1 MNKSSEEIQSI
12 LTDLE
17 KDSRA
22 IREEALRMS
31 WFMRGGI
38 TYEDAMCMSSFER
51 ETIGKIVK
59 GNMEATK
66 ESGLPFF

>member
-38 TYEDAMCMSSFER
+38 SYDDAMSLSSFER
-51 ETIGKIVK
+51 ETIGKIIK
-59 GNMEATK
+59 SNMEATK
-66 ESGLPFF
+66 DSGLPFF